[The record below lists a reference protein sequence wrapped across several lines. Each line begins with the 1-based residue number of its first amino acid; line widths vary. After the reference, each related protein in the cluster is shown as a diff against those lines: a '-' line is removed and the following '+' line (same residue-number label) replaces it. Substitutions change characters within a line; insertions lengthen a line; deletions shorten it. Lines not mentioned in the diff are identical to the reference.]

1 MRQFVDAD
9 DCVYEAFTHYS
20 SVGLKNAAAPR
31 VHEIEIS
38 LCIPSSACDVL
49 IGPTPPGLQLRSTRG
64 LRSVVRRSEVREV
77 REAERSE
84 VREVR
89 ASRDRDK
96 PSSAC
101 DVLIGPTPPGLC
113 TMVGV
118 QLRSSRGFRSEVA
131 GRRSEVREAE
141 RRRGWRGSRVDG

>member
-49 IGPTPPGLQLRSTRG
+49 IGPTPPGLCSMVGVQLRSTRG

-96 PSSAC
+96 P
-101 DVLIGPTPPGLC
+101 V
-113 TMVGV
+113 
-118 QLRSSRGFRSEVA
+118 
-131 GRRSEVREAE
+131 
-141 RRRGWRGSRVDG
+141 